1 MARRRSF
8 AGVGPTRF
16 SGEFVLRLLL
26 GVLVL
31 LAVIFVALAGVGA
44 GLTYYVTRA
53 NNSQETVNPQ
63 SYLLNSYISLNFT
76 DRNGGEHEGWLLLGL
91 RRAPVIILCH
101 GYDSNRSDLLWLGS
115 VMRDNHFNVYLFNFH
130 GPNAKEN
137 LSDLGTRQ
145 AADLNSAIETVT
157 KQPDVNHSRV
167 GLFGM
172 SVGGYAALVAA
183 ESNPKVKALVVDTAY
198 SDPERMFDAQID
210 RLLGGSS
217 GMFLTLTEAEFRLAS
232 RGGNP
237 HALMASLPRLANIP
251 KLFISG
257 RDNPP
262 LAAMTEAIYKQAPEP
277 KQLLVLEHSAS
288 TIAIEAEKKE
298 YENQVLSF
306 YLQNLSLRAD

>member
-1 MARRRSF
+1 MS
-8 AGVGPTRF
+8 
-16 SGEFVLRLLL
+16 VLILL
-26 GVLVL
+26 V
-31 LAVIFVALAGVGA
+31 VIFVALAGVGA
-44 GLTYYVTRA
+44 GLTYYVTRT

-130 GPNAKEN
+130 GPNAKES
-137 LSDLGTRQ
+137 LSDLGPRQ
-145 AADLNSAIETVT
+145 ASDLNAAIETVT
-157 KQPDVNHSRV
+157 RQPDVNHNRV

-183 ESNPKVKALVVDTAY
+183 ESNRKVKALAVDTTY
-198 SDPERMFDAQID
+198 SDPERMFDSQID

-217 GMFLTLTEAEFRLAS
+217 GLFLTLTEAEFRLAS
-232 RGGNP
+232 RRGNP
-237 HALMASLPRLANIP
+237 DALSANLPKLANIP

-257 RDNPP
+257 RDNAP

-298 YENQVLSF
+298 YENQVLNF
-306 YLQNLSLRAD
+306 YLRNLSLRAD